1 MSEYAWLSCLT
12 RFELLFVPSAPL
24 AAWKLKLSRAM
35 VLACFGQGRHVPL
48 WCRQGQKLQ
57 ITTTVGVVSR
67 ALLIRPCIWMAC
79 CRGWWVVHQRAP
91 SCSKLSS
98 EPDPSRKV
106 SKITQTW
113 FNTFVKAAEKLIE
126 KVALCFYLKVRD
138 ARGEDRW
145 GDSTDNS
152 VLPQTATD
160 SFSHWQELMEMWQ
173 DGHVFWGCVLC
184 LWSQSVSFGRWEAL
198 CFAIGRLLVVR
209 QLFPGILRW
218 KGRDLKLHRASQ
230 AAFVQRYGDRTCSA
244 SPVRVKSCIPQ
255 SIWGKSWGEVTRR
268 PKPMRVWHNYII
280 LYIYIIYVYIYVRSN
295 NKIVMCTYNYIRIY
309 NIYLYLLYT

>member
-1 MSEYAWLSCLT
+1 MAPCGTMHNRLTWNFACLNMPHWVAWPDLNFC
-12 RFELLFVPSAPL
+12 LFVQRHWL
-24 AAWKLKLSRAM
+24 RAM

-57 ITTTVGVVSR
+57 ITTTLGVVSR

-98 EPDPSRKV
+98 CQKSPKHDPTPLSKLLRNLLGKLLYASISRCGMLG
-106 SKITQTW
+106 
-113 FNTFVKAAEKLIE
+113 VKTDEEIPWTTP
-126 KVALCFYLKVRD
+126 CFHRLQLTLSAIGRSW
-138 ARGEDRW
+138 RRCGR
-145 GDSTDNS
+145 
-152 VLPQTATD
+152 TAMC
-160 SFSHWQELMEMWQ
+160 FE
-173 DGHVFWGCVLC
+173 VVCFAF
-184 LWSQSVSFGRWEAL
+184 WSQSVSFGRWEAL

-209 QLFPGILRW
+209 QLFPRILRW

-244 SPVRVKSCIPQ
+244 SPARVKSCIPQ

-268 PKPMRVWHNYII
+268 PKLMRIWHN
-280 LYIYIIYVYIYVRSN
+280 
-295 NKIVMCTYNYIRIY
+295 
-309 NIYLYLLYT
+309 